1 MRSKH
6 VFIFLCGIVLL
17 ALGCAENEQPN
28 VVSPSVPNDEL
39 VPPERQIRG
48 TYHEDQ
54 IAGMTL
60 EQRGRRSSEHFK
72 AYVQLKDKNPNAAF
86 DELKKSAIIVWS
98 AHSRSEEWALLVF
111 RLDGAGNA
119 SISEMIHLNELEFEM
134 ARDVAK
140 HERFVFRLDE
150 AEKENVRNAYED
162 TAKYH
167 ETQLEFWQGEKESAE
182 AAGQNPAQVFI
193 KWTVEFADDDDAEP
207 VKKRFPSP

>member
-1 MRSKH
+1 MRSKRG
-6 VFIFLCGIVLL
+6 FILLCGIVLL

-28 VVSPSVPNDEL
+28 VVSPSVPYDEL

-60 EQRGRRSSEHFK
+60 EHRGRRSSEHFK

-98 AHSRSEEWALLVF
+98 AHHRSEEWALLVF

-119 SISEMIHLNELEFEM
+119 SISEMIHLNELEIEM

-140 HERFVFRLDE
+140 HDRFVFRLDE
-150 AEKENVRNAYED
+150 AEKQNVRNAYED
-162 TAKYH
+162 TAKHH
-167 ETQLEFWQGEKESAE
+167 ETQLEFWQGEKEAAE
-182 AAGQNPAQVFI
+182 AAGQNPAHVFI
-193 KWTVEFADDDDAEP
+193 KWTVELADDEEEEEGEN
-207 VKKRFPSP
+207 

>member
-1 MRSKH
+1 MRNQY
-6 VFIFLCGIVLL
+6 VFILLCGIVLL
-17 ALGCAENEQPN
+17 ASGCAENEQPN
-28 VVSPSVPNDEL
+28 VVSPGVSYDEL

-60 EQRGRRSSEHFK
+60 ENRGRRSFEHLK

-98 AHSRSEEWALLVF
+98 AHHRSEEWALLVF

-162 TAKYH
+162 TAEHH
-167 ETQLEFWQGEKESAE
+167 ETQLEFWQGEKEAAE
-182 AAGQNPAQVFI
+182 AAGQNPAHVFI
-193 KWTVEFADDDDAEP
+193 KWNVELADDEEEEEN
-207 VKKRFPSP
+207 